1 MERQTFT
8 WGYASN
14 RIRRSDRWVERLW
27 VLGLLLAA
35 LLLFGINLGSLPLQ
49 DWGEGIV
56 ALVAREIS
64 KAPAQSLEWLYP
76 KFADKPFVEESPLL
90 YSLIAIA
97 YKLGGENELMTRLPG
112 AILSAL
118 SVPLLYGIGREIF
131 SSRQG
136 AIFSS
141 LIYLTLLPFACQG
154 RLAMVDG
161 TALCCVLLMIWCV
174 LRSRRDLRWS
184 LGVGL
189 GLSLICV
196 SKGILLGLLLLTI
209 TFVFLSW
216 DTPRLLTSIYW
227 WCGLLLGVTPAV
239 AWYAFGVLQYG
250 QTFITTAII
259 NQSQHGLWP
268 KPNQSSPWY
277 YLREILK
284 FATPW
289 LLFFPYGL
297 MQAWEN
303 RNWGW
308 GKLVLVWTGV
318 CLGAILA
325 MATKLPWY
333 ILPMYPALALAGG
346 AQLAQVWHL
355 PSYKNYPR
363 FWRFGLI
370 FFAVVAIALSLYFG
384 IFTPTHRPAAI
395 IFASVALTMAMSAY
409 LIARRDLQFILILF
423 WGSYISLLLFMT
435 SPYWSWQLNEV
446 YPTKAIAALL
456 ERATP
461 KDQLIYGSFAS
472 QRPALNFYSD
482 RQIIPAS
489 ESQLKQHWEKDQQ
502 PYLLLDTDT
511 AKQLNLTPVKQVG
524 TAPGWVLITK

>member
-14 RIRRSDRWVERLW
+14 RIRRTQRWVERLW

-35 LLLFGINLGSLPLQ
+35 LLLFGINLSSLPLQ
-49 DWGEGIV
+49 DWGEGMV
-56 ALVAREIS
+56 ALVAREIT
-64 KAPAQSLEWLYP
+64 KAPIQSLEWLYP
-76 KFADKPFVEESPLL
+76 KFTEQPFLDESPLF
-90 YSLIAIA
+90 YSLIAFA

-112 AILSAL
+112 AILSAF

-131 SSRQG
+131 PSRQG

-141 LIYLTLLPFACQG
+141 LIYLTFLPFACQG

-161 TALCCVLLMIWCV
+161 TALSCVLFMYWCV

-184 LGVGL
+184 LGIGL
-189 GLSLICV
+189 GLSLICA
-196 SKGILLGLLLLTI
+196 SKGILLGIFLLTI
-209 TFVFLSW
+209 TFLFLSW
-216 DTPRLLTSIYW
+216 DTPRLLTSVYW
-227 WCGLLLGVTPAV
+227 WFGLLLGVAPAI
-239 AWYAFGVLQYG
+239 AWYAFGVWQYG
-250 QTFITTAII
+250 HIFITKAII
-259 NQSQHGLWP
+259 NQSQQGLWP
-268 KPNQSSPWY
+268 KSDQSSLWY

-297 MQAWEN
+297 IQAWEN

-325 MATKLPWY
+325 MVTKLPWY
-333 ILPMYPALALAGG
+333 ILPIYPALALAGG
-346 AQLAQVWHL
+346 AQLSQVWNL

-363 FWRFGLI
+363 FFRFGLI
-370 FFAVVAIALSLYFG
+370 FFAVVAIACAFYFG

-395 IFASVALTMAMSAY
+395 IFASVALTFAMSAY
-409 LIARRDLQFILILF
+409 LVIRRDLQFILILF
-423 WGSYISLLLFMT
+423 WGSYISLLLLMS
-435 SPYWSWQLNEV
+435 SPYWMWQLNEV
-446 YPTKAIAALL
+446 YPVKAIAALL
-456 ERATP
+456 QGSTA
-461 KDQLIYGSFAS
+461 KDQLIYGSFTS
-472 QRPALNFYSD
+472 LRPALNFYSD

-489 ESQLKQHWEKDQQ
+489 NSQLKQHWEQDQQ
-502 PYLLLDTDT
+502 PYLLLDTNT
-511 AKQLNLTPVKQVG
+511 AKQLNLTSVKEVG

>member
-14 RIRRSDRWVERLW
+14 RIRRTERWVERFW

-49 DWGEGIV
+49 DWGEGMV
-56 ALVAREIS
+56 AVVAREIT
-64 KAPAQSLEWLYP
+64 KAPTQSFEWLYP
-76 KFADKPFVEESPLL
+76 KFAAQPFLEEPPLL
-90 YSLIAIA
+90 YSLIASA
-97 YKLGGENELMTRLPG
+97 YKLGGINEWMTRLPG

-131 SSRQG
+131 PSRQG

-141 LIYLTLLPFACQG
+141 LIYLTFLPFVCQA

-161 TALCCVLLMIWCV
+161 TALCCVILMMWCV

-184 LGVGL
+184 LGIGL
-189 GLSLICV
+189 GLSLICA
-196 SKGILLGLLLLTI
+196 SKGILLGVLLLTI

-216 DTPRLLTSIYW
+216 DTPRLLTSVYW
-227 WCGLLLGVTPAV
+227 WLGLLLGIAPVV
-239 AWYAFGVLQYG
+239 AWYACGVWQYG
-250 QTFITTAII
+250 QTFITTGII
-259 NQSQHGLWP
+259 NQSQQGLWP
-268 KPNQSSPWY
+268 KPDQSSLWY

-297 MQAWEN
+297 RQAWEN

-325 MATKLPWY
+325 RYTKLPWY
-333 ILPMYPALALAGG
+333 ILPIYPALALAGG
-346 AQLAQVWHL
+346 AQLAQIWNL
-355 PSYKNYPR
+355 PSYKTYPR
-363 FWRFGLI
+363 IWRIGLI
-370 FFAVVAIALSLYFG
+370 FFAVVAIALALYFG

-395 IFASVALTMAMSAY
+395 IFASVAMTLTMAAF
-409 LIARRDLQFILILF
+409 LVARRDLQFILILF
-423 WGSYISLLLFMT
+423 WGSYISLLLFIT
-435 SPYWSWQLNEV
+435 SPYWIWQLNEV
-446 YPTKAIAALL
+446 YPVKAIAALL
-456 ERATP
+456 QRSTP
-461 KDQLIYGSFAS
+461 TDQLIYGSFTS
-472 QRPALNFYSD
+472 KRPALNFYSD

-489 ESQLKQHWEKDQQ
+489 NPELKQHWEQDKQ

-511 AKQLNLTPVKQVG
+511 HKQLNLKPAKQVG
-524 TAPGWVLITK
+524 TAPGWILITK